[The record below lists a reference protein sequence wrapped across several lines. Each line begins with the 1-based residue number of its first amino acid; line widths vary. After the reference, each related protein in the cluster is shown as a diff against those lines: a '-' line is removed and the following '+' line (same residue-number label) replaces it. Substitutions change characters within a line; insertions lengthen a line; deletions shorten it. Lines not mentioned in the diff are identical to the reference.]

1 MKNIKTVLILTIA
14 VFFGAVTARAQ
25 APSYIEN
32 VDSYATLLR
41 TDLPTQK
48 ANMIR
53 MQLPLTKV
61 ESDLFWRL
69 YKRYDNVLQA
79 LNAARVTL
87 MKDYAAHY
95 DTITPAKAQELA
107 DRAIDLDEK
116 RMLVRKKFYK
126 EFSKALNS
134 KAAARFQQ
142 LDWSFELLMDLQIA
156 SNHALLK

>member
-1 MKNIKTVLILTIA
+1 MKNIEIVLELTIA
-14 VFFGAVTARAQ
+14 FFLAASTTYAQ
-25 APSYIEN
+25 APSYLEN
-32 VDSYATLLR
+32 VEGHAALR
-41 TDLPTQK
+41 GTDLSTQK

-53 MQLPLTKV
+53 MQLPLTKG
-61 ESDLFWRL
+61 ESEQFWPL

-79 LNAARVTL
+79 LNAARVAL

-95 DTITPAKAQELA
+95 DTITLAQAKELA

-126 EFSKALNS
+126 EFNKALNG

-142 LDWSFELLMDLQIA
+142 LDWSFELLIDLQIA
-156 SNHALLK
+156 SNHALVK

>member
-1 MKNIKTVLILTIA
+1 MKNFEIVLMLTIA
-14 VFFGAVTARAQ
+14 LFSGAITTYAQ
-25 APSYIEN
+25 VPSYIEN
-32 VDSYATLLR
+32 VDGYTGLRR
-41 TDLPTQK
+41 TDLSTQK
-48 ANMIR
+48 ANIIR

-61 ESDLFWRL
+61 ESELFWRL

-95 DTITPAKAQELA
+95 DTITTAKAKELA

-126 EFSKALNS
+126 EFSKALNG

-142 LDWSFELLMDLQIA
+142 LDWSFELLVDLKIA
-156 SNHALLK
+156 SDHALVK

>member
-1 MKNIKTVLILTIA
+1 MKHIEIVLMLTIA
-14 VFFGAVTARAQ
+14 FFFGMIAARAQ

-32 VDSYATLLR
+32 VEGYTALLG
-41 TDLPTQK
+41 TDLSTQK
-48 ANMIR
+48 ANIIR

-61 ESDLFWRL
+61 ESELFWPL
-69 YKRYDNVLQA
+69 YKRYDNVIQA
-79 LNAARVTL
+79 LNAARVAL

-95 DTITPAKAQELA
+95 ETITPAQAKELA

-126 EFSKALNS
+126 EFNKALNG

-142 LDWSFELLMDLQIA
+142 LDWSFELLIDLQIA
-156 SNHALLK
+156 SNHALVK

>member
-1 MKNIKTVLILTIA
+1 MKNIATLLMLTIA
-14 VFFGAVTARAQ
+14 VFFGAVTTRAQ
-25 APSYIEN
+25 APSYIDN
-32 VDSYATLLR
+32 VDGYAALLR
-41 TDLPTQK
+41 TDLPSQK
-48 ANMIR
+48 VNIIR

-61 ESDLFWRL
+61 ESDVFWRL

-79 LNAARVTL
+79 LNAARATL
-87 MKDYAAHY
+87 MKDYAALY
-95 DTITPAKAQELA
+95 ETMTPAKATELA

-126 EFSKALNS
+126 EFSKALNG

-156 SNHALLK
+156 SNLALVK

>member
-1 MKNIKTVLILTIA
+1 MKNIEIVLMLTIA
-14 VFFGAVTARAQ
+14 FFVGAITTHAQ
-25 APSYIEN
+25 APSYFEN
-32 VDSYATLLR
+32 VEGYTALR
-41 TDLPTQK
+41 GTDLSTQK
-48 ANMIR
+48 ANIIR

-61 ESDLFWRL
+61 ESEIFWPL

-95 DTITPAKAQELA
+95 DTITPTQAKELA

-126 EFSKALNS
+126 ELAKLLTAKL
-134 KAAARFQQ
+134 R
-142 LDWSFELLMDLQIA
+142 LDSSSWIGA
-156 SNHALLK
+156 SS